1 MGRRNKPRGR
11 KENAQRQYAGLRA
24 GVRYGVTLSPVENE
38 QLVERIQKR
47 EGVEFLERQSKRVT
61 VWLINHDGAE
71 IPAVYDKQR
80 KTIVTVLPPS
90 YLDDLRRAQQRAK
103 DAVDE

>member
-1 MGRRNKPRGR
+1 MGRPRGR
-11 KENAQRQYAGLRA
+11 KENAQKQHAGLRA
-24 GVRYGVTLSPVENE
+24 GVRYGVTLSPAENA

-61 VWLINHDGAE
+61 VWLLAHDGVE
-71 IPAVYDKQR
+71 IPVVYDKQR
-80 KTIVTVLPPS
+80 KTIVTVLPPE
-90 YLDDLRRAQQRAK
+90 YLNDLRRAQQRAE